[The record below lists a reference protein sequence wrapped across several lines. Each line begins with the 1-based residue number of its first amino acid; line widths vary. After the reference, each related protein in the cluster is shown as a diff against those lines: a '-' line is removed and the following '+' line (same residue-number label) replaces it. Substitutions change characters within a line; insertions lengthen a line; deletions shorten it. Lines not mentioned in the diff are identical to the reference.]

1 MDINEKDIQTLV
13 ESVLTRMQGAGSGT
27 PLRPA
32 AAACGASDPFPVEVS
47 ARHVHLTK
55 EAAAALR
62 GPGSELHKKKRLSQ
76 PGEFL
81 AEERVKL
88 VTPKGQIANV
98 AILGPERK
106 AVQVELSAT
115 DAAALGI
122 QAPVNLSG
130 DLSGAADVLI
140 VGPAGIWEAK
150 SSAII
155 ARAHLHLTPK
165 DAEHYGVRDGQV
177 VSVRVDSE
185 RPITFEGIVCR
196 VRSDM
201 ALAMHIDF
209 DEANAGLIKAGA
221 TGVIASAGCCS
232 GSQGQAGSGK
242 AAFAPAAAQPF
253 LVTKKLITEA
263 DALELKKGL
272 GAGGELAVPKGTILT
287 PSAKDVLNGAGI
299 SVKKV

>member
-1 MDINEKDIQTLV
+1 MEINERDIQMLV
-13 ESVLTRMQGAGSGT
+13 ESVLTRMQGAGNGDA
-27 PLRPA
+27 RCPA
-32 AAACGASDPFPVEVS
+32 AAAPGASDPFPVEVS

-55 EAAAALR
+55 EAAAALL
-62 GPGSELHKKKRLSQ
+62 GPGYELHKKKMLSQ

-122 QAPVNLSG
+122 KAPVNLSG
-130 DLSGAADVLI
+130 DLTGAADVLI

-150 SSAII
+150 GSAII
-155 ARAHLHLTPK
+155 ARAHLHLTPA
-165 DAEHYGVRDGQV
+165 DAEHYGVRDGQI
-177 VSVRVDSE
+177 VSVRVESE

-221 TGVIASAGCCS
+221 TGCIVGQMGQGTVPLSQS
-232 GSQGQAGSGK
+232 GAGSL
-242 AAFAPAAAQPF
+242 PPVPQPF
-253 LVTKKLITEA
+253 LCTKKLIVEA
-263 DALELKKGL
+263 DAKELTGGL
-272 GAGGELAVPKGTILT
+272 GADGELAVPKGTIIT
-287 PSAKDVLNGAGI
+287 PAARDVFTGAGI
-299 SVKKV
+299 TVKTV